1 VAVSVGWVWGAA
13 TAIELLRPTRITEG
27 TAIMKK
33 LADAIDRF
41 NIWAGQIASF
51 IILALIGAV
60 IYEVVSR
67 YLFNA
72 PTKWSSEISQ
82 YLQAGIVL
90 LGGGYCL
97 ISDGHVRVDI
107 LHGKFKPQAQQ
118 LVEILTFLV
127 VLCFAFAMIWEGTKV
142 SYEAW
147 VHDKR
152 SMTILEFPL
161 FPSMVLVPIGAALLL
176 LQSFG
181 RALRA
186 LDGLIS
192 ASREPR
198 GKE

>member
-1 VAVSVGWVWGAA
+1 
-13 TAIELLRPTRITEG
+13 
-27 TAIMKK
+27 MKK
-33 LADAIDRF
+33 LADAIDRI
-41 NIWAGQIASF
+41 NIWAGQVASF
-51 IILALIGAV
+51 IILALIATV
-60 IYEVVSR
+60 MYEVVSR

-72 PTKWSSEISQ
+72 PTRWCSEISQ
-82 YLQAGIVL
+82 YLQAGAVL

-97 ISDGHVRVDI
+97 VSDGHVRVDI
-107 LHGKFKPQAQQ
+107 LHGQFKPGAQK

-127 VLCFAFAMIWEGTKV
+127 VLCFTFAMIWQGAET

-147 VHDKR
+147 IHDKR

-176 LQSFG
+176 LQSLG

-186 LDGLIS
+186 LDGLIGPS
-192 ASREPR
+192 QGLP

>member
-1 VAVSVGWVWGAA
+1 
-13 TAIELLRPTRITEG
+13 
-27 TAIMKK
+27 MKK
-33 LADAIDRF
+33 LADAIDRI
-41 NIWAGQIASF
+41 NLQVGQAASF

-60 IYEVVSR
+60 MYEVVSR

-72 PTKWSSEISQ
+72 PTKWSGEMSQ
-82 YLQAGIVL
+82 YLQAGVVL

-97 ISDGHVRVDI
+97 TTDGHVRVDI
-107 LHGKFKPQAQQ
+107 LHGKFKPRAQK
-118 LVEILTFLV
+118 VIEILTFMV
-127 VLCFAFAMIWEGTKV
+127 VLCFASAMVWQGAEA

-186 LDGLIS
+186 LHELVSI
-192 ASREPR
+192 AQEPR
-198 GKE
+198 GRE

>member
-1 VAVSVGWVWGAA
+1 
-13 TAIELLRPTRITEG
+13 
-27 TAIMKK
+27 MKK
-33 LADAIDRF
+33 FADAIDRI
-41 NIWAGQIASF
+41 NVWAGQIASF

-82 YLQAGIVL
+82 YLQAGAVL

-97 ISDGHVRVDI
+97 VSDGHVRVDI
-107 LHGKFKPQAQQ
+107 LHGKFKPGAQKW
-118 LVEILTFLV
+118 VEILTFLV
-127 VLCFAFAMIWEGTKV
+127 VLCFTFAMIWQGAET

-147 VHDKR
+147 IHDKR

-176 LQSFG
+176 LQSLA

-192 ASREPR
+192 PSPGLR

>member
-1 VAVSVGWVWGAA
+1 
-13 TAIELLRPTRITEG
+13 
-27 TAIMKK
+27 MKK

-41 NIWAGQIASF
+41 TIWVGQAASV
-51 IILALIGAV
+51 IILALIATV

-67 YLFNA
+67 YFFNA

-82 YLQAGIVL
+82 YLQAGAVL

-97 ISDGHVRVDI
+97 VTDGHVRVDI
-107 LHGKFKPQAQQ
+107 LHGKFKPGAQKAI
-118 LVEILTFLV
+118 EILTFLV
-127 VLCFAFAMIWEGTKV
+127 VLCFAFAMIWEGAQV

-147 VHDKR
+147 IHDKR

-176 LQSFG
+176 LQSLG

-186 LDGLIS
+186 LDGLMS
-192 ASREPR
+192 PSHAPR